1 MVILSGMTYKVG
13 RKGQVVLPKQ
23 VRERVGIRAGDE
35 VTVEE
40 RDGEILVRPVSEL
53 PALRGLLSDPSD
65 RVPLTRL
72 LELDHRWEIMH
83 DKLRQTEWDMMC
95 NSAGR
100 QPSVDGPIVAS
111 KPGITKD

>member
-1 MVILSGMTYKVG
+1 MTYKVG
-13 RKGQVVLPKQ
+13 RKGQVVLPKR

-40 RDGEILVRPVSEL
+40 REGEILIRRAAEP

-72 LELDHRWEIMH
+72 LELDHRWEIIH
-83 DKLRQTEWDMMC
+83 DELRQAEWDLMR
-95 NSAGR
+95 NSSGSQA
-100 QPSVDGPIVAS
+100 PIEMSETSELGAA
-111 KPGITKD
+111 DD